1 MKKITLILLSIL
13 YVQFAQ
19 ASHIAGAE
27 IWYEHDTLNIYE
39 VHLKLYRDCGPGSA
53 ALGSTANV
61 QINSSTITS
70 PITLSL
76 DTAGTNDP
84 NNGSVVNTC
93 VPNNCT
99 TPSSNMF
106 GLEMW
111 HYTGTV
117 TLPNVA
123 ADWEFKFTTCCRNP
137 NSTVSSSGTMV
148 RTTLNNLVT
157 PFNNGLSVPY
167 NTPYYYSLNVNN
179 AISFAAYE
187 SDGDSLDYQL
197 TAARF
202 ANGIC
207 PYLNGNTPQSP
218 FPNSVLSLN
227 NQTGLLTFTPT
238 VVGTYVVAIETQE
251 YRSGVLIGS
260 STRDYQVTVI
270 SGATNNLPNLSG
282 VNGTSS
288 FVKTINACGTNA
300 MTFTINS
307 SDPDVGNTTDITNV
321 ITPSGASFT
330 TNTAA
335 NQVGTFT
342 WTPSLSDIRAQP
354 HILVLEVQDNNC
366 GTRQEVYQLYVNQ
379 CNPDSV
385 WAGDANA
392 DFTCDNYDILNIGI
406 ANGTSGVIRLLATTS
421 WQAEWCGNWT
431 NNFVSGINYK
441 HADCNGDGTVNSTD
455 LAAVAANY
463 GLVHQKT
470 NQVGQYKTLGLP
482 DLYCDVTSVQAN
494 KGSTVSIPIMLGT
507 IGSEMNDFYGIAA
520 TVELLN
526 AQTSA
531 PIAISKN
538 VSWIGNGTNSF
549 DFEQNVAPNKSAFTF
564 VRNDQ
569 QNLMNQQGQIG
580 EISFPISANST
591 FGSKVIIQ
599 FSDIRMIKNDGEE
612 ITDYNVL
619 SDTLEILGP
628 TSINDLGQNNSIT
641 VYPNPTNGGSVL
653 FIETSQEDNFQ
664 VQLLDMVGRVVN
676 KNIFSG
682 KLTSGKHE
690 LKFDMNDLAQGEYLL
705 EIRSELGKKVI
716 PIQKR

>member
-1 MKKITLILLSIL
+1 
-13 YVQFAQ
+13 
-19 ASHIAGAE
+19 
-27 IWYEHDTLNIYE
+27 
-39 VHLKLYRDCGPGSA
+39 
-53 ALGSTANV
+53 
-61 QINSSTITS
+61 
-70 PITLSL
+70 
-76 DTAGTNDP
+76 
-84 NNGSVVNTC
+84 
-93 VPNNCT
+93 
-99 TPSSNMF
+99 
-106 GLEMW
+106 
-111 HYTGTV
+111 
-117 TLPNVA
+117 
-123 ADWEFKFTTCCRNP
+123 
-137 NSTVSSSGTMV
+137 
-148 RTTLNNLVT
+148 
-157 PFNNGLSVPY
+157 
-167 NTPYYYSLNVNN
+167 
-179 AISFAAYE
+179 
-187 SDGDSLDYQL
+187 
-197 TAARF
+197 
-202 ANGIC
+202 
-207 PYLNGNTPQSP
+207 
-218 FPNSVLSLN
+218 
-227 NQTGLLTFTPT
+227 
-238 VVGTYVVAIETQE
+238 
-251 YRSGVLIGS
+251 
-260 STRDYQVTVI
+260 
-270 SGATNNLPNLSG
+270 
-282 VNGTSS
+282 
-288 FVKTINACGTNA
+288 
-300 MTFTINS
+300 
-307 SDPDVGNTTDITNV
+307 
-321 ITPSGASFT
+321 
-330 TNTAA
+330 
-335 NQVGTFT
+335 
-342 WTPSLSDIRAQP
+342 
-354 HILVLEVQDNNC
+354 
-366 GTRQEVYQLYVNQ
+366 
-379 CNPDSV
+379 
-385 WAGDANA
+385 
-392 DFTCDNYDILNIGI
+392 
-406 ANGTSGVIRLLATTS
+406 
-421 WQAEWCGNWT
+421 
-431 NNFVSGINYK
+431 
-441 HADCNGDGTVNSTD
+441 VNSTD